1 MTWVRENAAPIGLTL
16 VMLAI
21 IAGLAGDRWMR
32 P

>member
-1 MTWVRENAAPIGLTL
+1 MTWVRENAIIIGGAL

-21 IAGLAGDRWMR
+21 IAGLAWDRWMR